1 MGKTKG
7 RSLRLR
13 SSKKRSKKNY
23 KKNYRK
29 NYKKHSMK
37 KSKKN
42 SKKYR
47 KRSRKT
53 KRSLRG
59 VKRSMRMKGG
69 ARRLEE
75 QGIFPKDTSMA
86 GNLAEL
92 RKKWIKEGLTPKIPP
107 PDSYIFLKQKYDKQ
121 MEEKHEKMEAA
132 EDKEEQKIV
141 DHDKNLEDVLRE
153 CNIPEIYWAKIK
165 GVFKRIGGDRS
176 AWPIVL
182 KKMDGENGGE
192 IWKSV
197 ELLVDQEVKVWSETA
212 GGWGQGR
219 VKEVLDDGTKVKVKY
234 EITIMGDDNKQENK
248 QRITTKSIDDPKL
261 DWKFR
266 GELATLQ

>member
-69 ARRLEE
+69 TRRLEE

-153 CNIPEIYWAKIK
+153 CKIPEIYWAKIK
-165 GVFKRIGGDRS
+165 GVFKRIGAPM

-182 KKMDGENGGE
+182 KNMDGENGGE

-197 ELLVDQEVKVWSETA
+197 ELQVDQEVKVWSETA
-212 GGWGQGR
+212 GGWVQGR
-219 VKEVLDDGTKVKVKY
+219 VTEVLDDGTNVKVKY
-234 EITIMGDDNKQENK
+234 KITIMGDDDKQENK
-248 QRITTKSIDDPKL
+248 WRTTTKSIDDPKL

-266 GELATLQ
+266 GKLGTLQA